1 MKKILFAVVLF
12 AFASAQSEAQ
22 NPAAAPA
29 KKETPKSV
37 QAAGPAIATPK
48 PAGHSAVTP
57 ATKPTQ
63 RIAPASVRRGKP
75 VMYRNGT
82 HGKKRVQPVKAKDVP
97 VKPIAPGTEDKK

>member
-1 MKKILFAVVLF
+1 MKKILFAAVLF
-12 AFASAQSEAQ
+12 AFAFTTSKAQ
-22 NPAAAPA
+22 NPAVVPA

-37 QAAGPAIATPK
+37 QAAGAAVTTPM

-57 ATKPTQ
+57 ATKPTP

-82 HGKKRVQPVKAKDVP
+82 HGKKRVQPVKAKNVP
-97 VKPIAPGTEDKK
+97 VKPIAPGTDEKK

>member
-1 MKKILFAVVLF
+1 MKKILFAAVLF
-12 AFASAQSEAQ
+12 AFAFTKTQAQ
-22 NPAAAPA
+22 NPVSAPA

-37 QAAGPAIATPK
+37 QAAGAAVSTPK
-48 PAGHSAVTP
+48 PAGQSAIKP
-57 ATKPTQ
+57 ATKPNPK
-63 RIAPASVRRGKP
+63 IAPASVRRGKP